1 MANDLALVEERD
13 DDGTHAEGAMTDP
26 FTANVADTIGD
37 QRVGRRLP
45 RFLQPFRTR
54 AYRRLAVALVLSSFA
69 SGVWIVALVWEVIGI
84 GGSEADV
91 SMVATA
97 SAGGLLIPALLAGV
111 VADRVPQKLILLGV
125 ATVELLGMALVATLA
140 LNGLTQVWHL
150 MAVSFATGVGMAFY
164 YPAYS
169 AWLPALV
176 PPEDLLA
183 VNGFEGALRPTIQ
196 QAAGPALAGVVIG
209 AASPGTAMA
218 LATLVGVAG
227 LLALTAV
234 PVTPVRRELGADGG
248 PAVRAVLKDIGE
260 GFGYLVRTPWL
271 FATLAF
277 ASLMILVVIGPLEVL
292 MPFLVKDELGGG
304 PSDHAMVLAGF
315 GLGGA
320 VGSLV
325 MASLRLPR
333 RYLTWTN
340 LLWGVGCLPFA
351 GMVFAT
357 AVWQVVALA
366 ALLGALFSAPMVIW
380 GTLLQ
385 RRVPP
390 HLLGRVASLDFFVSI
405 ALMPVSMALAAP
417 VAGAIGLRTTFV
429 LAGVL
434 PVVFAVAAIVLARLP
449 RDELAHPLDAA
460 PGTPV
465 AGTEP
470 VASAEA

>member
-1 MANDLALVEERD
+1 MTEQHVAPSPTQRD
-13 DDGTHAEGAMTDP
+13 T
-26 FTANVADTIGD
+26 
-37 QRVGRRLP
+37 RLP
-45 RFLQPFRTR
+45 RALSPFRHP
-54 AYRRLAVALVLSSFA
+54 AYRRLGLALFLSLLT
-69 SGVWIVALVWEVIGI
+69 GGLWVVALVWEVIRLD
-84 GGSEADV
+84 GGPAQLSFV
-91 SMVATA
+91 TTA
-97 SAGGLLIPALLAGV
+97 AAVGTVVPALLAGA
-111 VADRVPQKLILLGV
+111 VADRVPQKYILLGV
-125 ATVELLGMALVATLA
+125 QAVEVACFGVAALLS
-140 LNGLTQVWHL
+140 LTGAMQLWHL
-150 MAVSFATGVGMAFY
+150 VVIAFVGGVAMAFY

-417 VAGAIGLRTTFV
+417 VAAAIGLRTTFV

-449 RDELAHPLDAA
+449 RDEVAHPLDPP

-470 VASAEA
+470 VPSAEA